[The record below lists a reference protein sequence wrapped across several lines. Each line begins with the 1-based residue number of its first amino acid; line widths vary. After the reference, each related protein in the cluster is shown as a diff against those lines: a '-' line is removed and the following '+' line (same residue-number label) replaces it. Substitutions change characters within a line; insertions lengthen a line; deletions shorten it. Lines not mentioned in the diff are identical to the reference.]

1 MEKLKKNKYTLLIL
15 CIVFICILFLNI
27 YSLMSPDEYNYSHIT
42 WTNQKLQS
50 FFDILKSLKILY
62 IQWTGRVI
70 CTGLIQFFTFI
81 GVNYFY
87 ILNPIVFILFIV
99 GIVKFSNIFFYNKKI
114 DIFSL
119 ITVMFLILYTTVC
132 FGEKFIWMSGA
143 LNYLWPVCAMI
154 YYLLVLYQI
163 IVYEKSLNIFQNI
176 IFLILSFVVGLSQE
190 NVVFFSGM
198 YIIFIL
204 FFNLKN
210 ILKANKK
217 RIALIL
223 ISLISF
229 GIGAAI
235 LIFAPGNFS
244 RLDSS
249 QTHFSVV
256 NIIKNLWH
264 IKYLIL
270 SYVITAIIVYI
281 KSKKDEKDGLNI
293 LDKSIKNG
301 RQLLKRELIYFVFP
315 GIIAMLPMI
324 IISEFPD
331 RAMLSYE
338 VCIIILVITNLKYL
352 LNIFKVNQNYLRCVS
367 GIMLIFIFLELGY
380 AVFVEYNYYRP
391 YKEYFSVLFKQAN
404 QNDIKEVVVNE
415 FEHYDKL
422 KKSDILLDF
431 FPKTLDGE
439 IINSYMAI
447 YYNLDSIMAKKENEY
462 IVEVTLFENDNLE
475 NYNVIEIES
484 NNIVS
489 NRILNFQSR
498 MPNYSLENRLIFK
511 IPKDNIGTYFI
522 ALPSFMEEN
531 IKEVL
536 LRDTLT
542 KEILLKEEVIKFY

>member
-154 YYLLVLYQI
+154 YYLLMLYQI

-542 KEILLKEEVIKFY
+542 KEILPKEEVIKFY

>member
-154 YYLLVLYQI
+154 YYLLMLYQI

-270 SYVITAIIVYI
+270 SYVITSIIVYI
-281 KSKKDEKDGLNI
+281 KSKKDEKDSLNI

-542 KEILLKEEVIKFY
+542 KEILPKEEVIKFY